1 MRILI
6 APNAFKNS
14 LNANEVTS
22 AIARGLERSSLDFP
36 FGIIRDG
43 RTAVIEMADASGMR
57 LLTVNELDPLQA
69 SSVGTG
75 ELIRAALDSGVR
87 EIILCVGGSATV
99 DGGAGLL
106 QALGVRFV
114 DSAGRSL
121 LALPAALVDIEAIDL
136 SELDIRTHDCAFTV
150 LCDVDNPILGEAGAA
165 RVFGPQKG
173 ATPAAVDR
181 LEAALSRWC
190 EVLRRQTEQD
200 VATLAHGGA
209 AGGVAA
215 GLKAVL
221 KARLVGGI
229 EYFLDVTDFNRALQS
244 SDLVITG
251 EGSIDE
257 QTLQCKA
264 PYGVAMRAK
273 ALGVPVVALAGQVP
287 LEPGPTLRQ
296 CFDVLLPIG
305 SGPCSVSVAI
315 RRTGEN
321 LTRTAWEL
329 RNALALGAI
338 PKKE

>member
-14 LNANEVTS
+14 LNVNEVTS
-22 AIARGLERSSLDFP
+22 AIARGLERSSLDFQGILFPVGDGGDGTAELLIRPFEGHTLNTGVKDPLGRSVTAP

-43 RTAVIEMADASGMR
+43 RTAVIEMADASGMH

-121 LALPAALVDIEAIDL
+121 PALPAALVDIGAIDL
-136 SELDIRTHDCAFTV
+136 SELDTRTHDCAFTV

-173 ATPAAVDR
+173 AAPAAVDR
-181 LEAALSRWC
+181 LEAALTRWC
-190 EVLRRQTEQD
+190 QALGHHTEQD
-200 VATLAHGGA
+200 RNTGSRWGGRRRSGRIKGCA
-209 AGGVAA
+209 QSPI
-215 GLKAVL
+215 GLRHRVFS
-221 KARLVGGI
+221 RRYG
-229 EYFLDVTDFNRALQS
+229 LQS
-244 SDLVITG
+244 SPAIV
-251 EGSIDE
+251 GSCDYRRGQHRRADI
-257 QTLQCKA
+257 
-264 PYGVAMRAK
+264 AM
-273 ALGVPVVALAGQVP
+273 
-287 LEPGPTLRQ
+287 
-296 CFDVLLPIG
+296 
-305 SGPCSVSVAI
+305 
-315 RRTGEN
+315 
-321 LTRTAWEL
+321 
-329 RNALALGAI
+329 
-338 PKKE
+338 